1 MTGSKTTIRTTDAMK
16 AVREK
21 GESQSDWALLR
32 QNAINGIEPE
42 EDEDSPD
49 ASMLMRETIAKRR
62 AGRPAGSGTR
72 EQIAI
77 RFDKEVL
84 AAFRASGPGWQTRM
98 NAALKEWL
106 ETHTISS
113 PR

>member
-1 MTGSKTTIRTTDAMK
+1 MTGSKTTTRTSREMRVARDNGQSKTDWSFLK
-16 AVREK
+16 
-21 GESQSDWALLR
+21 
-32 QNAINGIEPE
+32 QNAINGVEPVA
-42 EDEDSPD
+42 DEDSPD
-49 ASMLMRETIAKRR
+49 ASALMRAAIAKRR
-62 AGRPAGSGTR
+62 AGRPVGSGTR

-106 ETHTISS
+106 ETHPIVS
-113 PR
+113 